1 MAYRRVE
8 APKLKDLAPPEP
20 GPAPMLQWLKI
31 EDLVVDETYQRSLL
45 RGNWAVI
52 RRIAAN
58 FRWSRF
64 SPVFVAPIEGGAY
77 AIIDGQHRCHAA
89 VLCGHAEVP
98 CQIVP
103 MDSREQA
110 EAFAAVNGM
119 VTKVTTWNLY
129 KASLAAGE
137 EWAVRCDRMARRAG
151 CEIMTSNKSHWSKK
165 PGEIY
170 GVKSFRNLVQSRDED
185 TVVNFLVFLKTC
197 EGWGQDAAYWD
208 SGMLIPV
215 LAALIERP
223 HLLSVKEFRNAF
235 EEFDIFSVVDADKQ
249 ERRERIRKG
258 LDYAPKSE
266 TLRTAILEW
275 IDRSFPQ
282 RIGLP
287 DSRKPSRADMLAAI
301 GTMAP

>member
-1 MAYRRVE
+1 MAFRKVE
-8 APKLKDLAPPEP
+8 APKLKDMQAVEP
-20 GPAPMLQWLKI
+20 GPAPMLQWLRI
-31 EDLVVDETYQRSLL
+31 EDLVIDEAYQRSLQ

-64 SPVFVAPIEGGAY
+64 SPVFVAPVEGGAY

-89 VLCGHAEVP
+89 LLCGHSEVP

-103 MDSREQA
+103 MDGREQA

-119 VTKVTTWNLY
+119 VTKITTWNLY

-137 EWAVRCDRMARRAG
+137 EWAVRCDRMARSAG
-151 CEIMTSNKSHWSKK
+151 CEIMTANKSHWSKK

-170 GVKSFRNLVQSRDED
+170 GVKSFRNLVQGRDEE
-185 TVVNFLVFLKTC
+185 TVVEALRFLRRC

-208 SGMLIPV
+208 TGLLIPV
-215 LAALIERP
+215 LAALIERK
-223 HLLSVKEFRNAF
+223 HVLAADRFQMAF
-235 EEFDIFSVVDADKQ
+235 EQFDIFSVIDADKQ

-258 LDYAPKSE
+258 LNYVPKSE
-266 TLRTAILEW
+266 TLRAAILEW

-287 DSRKPSRADMLAAI
+287 DQKKLSRTEMLTAI
-301 GTMAP
+301 GTIAP